1 MTTNTY
7 ILENYSYNWVYMI
20 KFDRE
25 RWKQVRK
32 TSERHE
38 HWAFSTRLN
47 RPFSNI
53 ITYFLLETNI
63 TPNQISVST
72 IFIGFFSFLSYIQGR
87 FVLGGLLLQ
96 ISSIVDGVD
105 GEIAR
110 AKKISS
116 KLGMIVDSI
125 CDRLVEAFISAG
137 IGFSVLQ
144 RYGPS
149 YGYVVA
155 MVGLFGLI
163 MDPYL
168 AELVRS
174 RTGQPLHIGTKLI
187 EEKLRFSPADRG
199 MRLFII
205 FIASVLQYPEI
216 GLLLVGSTSILYATI
231 KFFVWLWVYTGGKG
245 KTTKVKSPESA

>member
-1 MTTNTY
+1 
-7 ILENYSYNWVYMI
+7 MI

-38 HWAFSTRLN
+38 NWTFSTRLN
-47 RPFSNI
+47 RPFSNV

-72 IFIGFFSFLSYIQGR
+72 IFIGLFALQSYIQGR
-87 FVLGGLLLQ
+87 FVLAGLLLQ
-96 ISSIVDGVD
+96 FSSIIDGVD

-110 AKKISS
+110 AKNLSS
-116 KLGMIVDSI
+116 KLGMIVDSL
-125 CDRLVEAFISAG
+125 CDRLVEAFICAG
-137 IGFSVLQ
+137 IGYSVLQ
-144 RYGPS
+144 RYGSS
-149 YGYVVA
+149 YGLVVA

-174 RTGQPLHIGTKLI
+174 RTGEPLHIGTKLI
-187 EEKLRFSPADRG
+187 EEKLKFSPADRG

-245 KTTKVKSPESA
+245 KNNFNS